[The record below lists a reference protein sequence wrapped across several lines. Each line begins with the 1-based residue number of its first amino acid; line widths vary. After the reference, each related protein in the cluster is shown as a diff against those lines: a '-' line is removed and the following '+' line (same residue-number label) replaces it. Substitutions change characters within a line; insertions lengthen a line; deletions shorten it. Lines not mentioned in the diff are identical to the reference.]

1 VIAEAD
7 GCTLLPEELPW
18 ESAAPIFCGGFSAMS
33 AYRAARPQGGDRIA
47 VIGFGGLGHIAL
59 QIAKDSGPVGAS
71 SPPPSA
77 RH

>member
-1 VIAEAD
+1 MIAEAD

-59 QIAKDSGPVGAS
+59 
-71 SPPPSA
+71 
-77 RH
+77 